1 MPVEIKVP
9 TLGESIVE
17 ATIGKWLK
25 QVGDT
30 VAAGDTL
37 VELETDK
44 VNGEVPAEQAGVLG
58 QILKDEGQNV
68 GVGEVIGTL
77 DTDASGGTARQDGA
91 RAASAVAPAAST
103 TPAAPP
109 SAATLDQPR
118 ADDTRAPASPVARR
132 IAADQG

>member
-1 MPVEIKVP
+1 MAVEIKVP

-44 VNGEVPAEQAGVLG
+44 VNVEVPAEQAGVLG

-68 GVGEVIGTL
+68 SVGEVMRV
-77 DTDASGGTARQDGA
+77 SGRRRA
-91 RAASAVAPAAST
+91 RARPGPGAGALTAA
-103 TPAAPP
+103 A
-109 SAATLDQPR
+109 
-118 ADDTRAPASPVARR
+118 
-132 IAADQG
+132 